1 MTRALFKKQM
11 MEVFSWLYQ
20 NKKSGKNRSKA
31 GILGFGLLYL
41 LIFVMLGAMFWFFA
55 STLCAPLL
63 EAGFGW
69 LYMALMGLVAVFL
82 GVFGSV
88 FNTYASLYMAK
99 DNDLLLSM
107 PVPTGRIL
115 MIRLSGVF
123 AIGLMYELIVMIP
136 TLIVWFM
143 TARPGAAGVI
153 FSLLIPLVLAFFVL
167 TLSCILGWVVAL
179 ISGKLRRKNLIVV
192 FLSLAFL
199 AAYYY
204 FYAQAYSMLA
214 AILAN
219 PAGVG
224 AGIRRALYPL
234 YQMGLAAGGNVL
246 SMVVF
251 TAIVAALFG
260 LVFLVLQRSFLKLAT
275 ANRGAAKAKYREKAA
290 KSGSVRSALLR
301 RELRRFLGSS
311 VYMLNCG
318 LGVVLMPAAAVAV
331 VLKGETV
338 MEVLTALFGGRSD
351 LVPLLAAAAIC
362 MITTMNDMTA
372 PSVSLEGKTLW
383 LIRSLPVPAWDALR
397 AKVELHLLLTLIPA
411 ALLTACVEYVI
422 RPTAVFAVLIPV
434 VVALF
439 AVMMA
444 LAGLV
449 LNLKIPNLT
458 WTSEAVPVKQGMSV
472 MLALFGGWAVVIALG
487 ALCWF
492 GLRFLSPAACM
503 AAAAVLMAA
512 VSFLLYRW
520 LRTRGAR
527 IFETL

>member
-1 MTRALFKKQM
+1 MTKALFKKQM

-31 GILGFGLLYL
+31 GIFGYAVLYLFIFAMLGFMFYTVADMLCDPLVGAGL
-41 LIFVMLGAMFWFFA
+41 
-55 STLCAPLL
+55 
-63 EAGFGW
+63 GW
-69 LYMALMGLVAVFL
+69 LYMALMGLIAVFL

-88 FNTYASLYMAK
+88 FNTYTSLYMAK

-123 AIGLMYELIVMIP
+123 AMGLLYELLVMIP
-136 TLIVWFM
+136 ALIVWFM
-143 TARPGAAGVI
+143 TARLNAAGVV
-153 FSLLIPLVLAFFVL
+153 FSLLIPLVQAFFVL
-167 TLSCILGWVVAL
+167 TLSCVLGWVVAL
-179 ISGKLRRKNLIVV
+179 ISSRLRRKNLVVV

-204 FYAQAYSMLA
+204 FYAKAYSMLA

-219 PAGVG
+219 PMGFG
-224 AGIRRALYPL
+224 ANIRRALYPL
-234 YQMGLAAGGNVL
+234 YHMGLAAEGNAL
-246 SMVVF
+246 SMAVF
-251 TAIVAALFG
+251 TAIAAALFG

-290 KSGSVRSALLR
+290 KSGSMRGALLR

-311 VYMLNCG
+311 IYMLNCG
-318 LGVVLMPAAAVAV
+318 LGIVLMPAAAVAV
-331 VLKGETV
+331 VLKGDTIQE
-338 MEVLTALFGGRSD
+338 MLTFVFGGKSD

-362 MITTMNDMTA
+362 MVTTMNDMTA

-411 ALLTACVEYVI
+411 AVLTACVEYVI
-422 RPTAVFAVLIPV
+422 CPTAVFAVLIPV
-434 VVALF
+434 AVALF

-444 LAGLV
+444 LAGLA
-449 LNLKIPNLT
+449 LNLKLPNLT
-458 WTSEAVPVKQGMSV
+458 WTSETVPVKQGMSV
-472 MLALFGGWAVVIALG
+472 VLALFGGWAVVMALG

-492 GLRFLSPAACM
+492 GMRFLSPVTCL

-512 VSFLLYRW
+512 VSALLYCW
-520 LRTRGAR
+520 LRTRGVK

>member
-31 GILGFGLLYL
+31 GIFGYAVLYLFIFAMLGFLFYA
-41 LIFVMLGAMFWFFA
+41 VADM
-55 STLCAPLL
+55 LCAPLVS
-63 EAGFGW
+63 AGLGW
-69 LYMALMGLVAVFL
+69 LYMALMGLIAVFL

-123 AIGLMYELIVMIP
+123 AMGLMYELIVMIP

-275 ANRGAAKAKYREKAA
+275 ANRGAARVKYREKAA

-411 ALLTACVEYVI
+411 ALLTACVEFVI
-422 RPTAVFAVLIPV
+422 RPAAVSAVLIPV
-434 VVALF
+434 VVVLF

-458 WTSEAVPVKQGMSV
+458 WTSETVPVKQGMSV

-487 ALCWF
+487 AACWF
-492 GLRFLSPAACM
+492 ALRFLSPAACM

-527 IFETL
+527 IFATL